1 MEGRRY
7 MLKRNPVSDVCL
19 MKLFWSWQA
28 DTPATTG
35 RNFVRDA
42 LIAAIDYLGEQPDL
56 LEPTERDYHAAPPAG
71 SDRGLDHAGP
81 LTTILDKID
90 AAKVVVADV
99 STAGFF
105 PVDPRAPRPP
115 GRPRKLINSDVAV
128 EIGYATGALPPGALL
143 LVLNTHYGDE
153 KGLPLNLRHLPS
165 PVLYSLTP
173 TPTRDEREAAFDLL
187 KVQFIDALKPF
198 VATPVRSFG
207 MRGEPEEF
215 EPVSHRSSPATFFAR
230 DETLAVAGETG
241 DQLFNFPSVRVA
253 YLRFYPQFAGAW
265 VGPARLADVFRN
277 RLASPMGTDAP
288 ASLSENLHGWIA
300 YDHDGTGLI
309 TALTQGFSSGELWG
323 ATAQIFTRQSI
334 RRLVTDQRRTQ
345 IVIPA
350 IALER
355 LYLQTLRSYVKI
367 AAALGCAPPY
377 TVVVGLVGL
386 KESYLLVPGGLFNK
400 GEVAGPISHEA
411 FAEKHTLES
420 IDDTALKK
428 LLRRAFIPFYQLF
441 DKAREDLL
449 TDELITT
456 HDLPPR

>member
-1 MEGRRY
+1 
-7 MLKRNPVSDVCL
+7 

-28 DTPATTG
+28 DTPVATG

-42 LIAAIDYLGEQPDL
+42 LVSAIDYLGERPDL
-56 LEPTERDYHAAPPAG
+56 LEPTERDYLDQHPAG
-71 SDRGLDHAGP
+71 LDQEPGHGGS

-90 AAKVVVADV
+90 AASLMVADV

-105 PVDPRAPRPP
+105 PIDPRAPRTP

-128 EIGYATGALPPGALL
+128 EIGYATGALPRGALL

-153 KGLPLNLRHLPS
+153 KGLPLNLRHLAS
-165 PVLYSLTP
+165 PIIYSLTP
-173 TPTRDEREAAFDLL
+173 TATRDERQEAFDLL
-187 KVQFIDALKPF
+187 KIQFIDALKPF
-198 VATPVRSFG
+198 GTMPVPGLETSG
-207 MRGEPEEF
+207 GPMEF

-241 DQLFNFPSVRVA
+241 EQQFNFPSVRVA
-253 YLRFYPQFAGAW
+253 YLRFYPQFANAC
-265 VGPARLADVFRN
+265 VGPARLADVFRK
-277 RLASPMGTDAP
+277 RLVSPMGGTDAA
-288 ASLSENLHGWIA
+288 ASCSENLHGWIT
-300 YDHDGTGLI
+300 YDHEGAGLI
-309 TALTQGFSSGELWG
+309 TALTQGFSTGELWG
-323 ATAQIFTRQSI
+323 ATAQIFTRQAI

-355 LYLQTLRSYVKI
+355 LYLQTLRGYVKI

-400 GEVAGPISHEA
+400 GEIVGPISQEA
-411 FAEKHTLES
+411 FAEKHTLDS
-420 IDDTALKK
+420 VDDAALKN
-428 LLRRAFIPFYQLF
+428 LLRRAFIPFYRLF
-441 DKAREDLL
+441 DKSREDLL